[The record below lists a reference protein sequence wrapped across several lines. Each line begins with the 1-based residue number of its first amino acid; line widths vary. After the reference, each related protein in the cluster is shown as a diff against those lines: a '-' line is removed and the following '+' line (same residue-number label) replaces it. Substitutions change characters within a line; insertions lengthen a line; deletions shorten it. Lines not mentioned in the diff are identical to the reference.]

1 MQSRQDE
8 ERKTYALNLRIRQ
21 SSVSTGEDL
30 TPLNSPG
37 ETKENEDTGLEMN
50 TITAED
56 D

>member
-37 ETKENEDTGLEMN
+37 KMKENEDTGLEMN

>member
-8 ERKTYALNLRIRQ
+8 ERKTYALNLRIRN
-21 SSVSTGEDL
+21 SSVSTPEDL
-30 TPLNSPG
+30 TPLNLPEKG
-37 ETKENEDTGLEMN
+37 EDEETGLEMK